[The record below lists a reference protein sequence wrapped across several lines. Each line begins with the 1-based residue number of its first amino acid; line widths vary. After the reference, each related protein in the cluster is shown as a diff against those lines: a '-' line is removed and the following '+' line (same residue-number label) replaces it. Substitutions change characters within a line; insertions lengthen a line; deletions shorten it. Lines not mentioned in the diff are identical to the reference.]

1 MCIGVDATAVTAT
14 NIRRKS
20 DSLPQFDKAIS
31 LFDTHSPSDTK
42 QLRQTYLRLAMR
54 YHPDKAPSNERVL
67 ATQLFQAISAA
78 YEDLLK
84 SHQGDII
91 DREPGLKVRV
101 KTPVAAAAE
110 LGEIDELRRLLSE
123 SPASAHETDE
133 LGVSPIM
140 FAAAGGCI
148 PAVEV
153 LVEFGADIHAKNP
166 IGWSVL
172 LYASLADHAPMVRWL
187 VEKGAWVGEH
197 ELMLAAFTGNS
208 DALVALLDMYVGCVP
223 KVRTDQSRISL
234 LHLAV
239 EGMCFLKRSAEK
251 HAACIDTLL
260 KWQVPTDIVEPKK
273 SRTCLHALLADK
285 RWRTLQLENS
295 AVHLAVVEQ
304 LCQHGANVTLEDSEG
319 SSAMSIAAE
328 QGLHKVREILFMYA

>member
-1 MCIGVDATAVTAT
+1 
-14 NIRRKS
+14 
-20 DSLPQFDKAIS
+20 
-31 LFDTHSPSDTK
+31 
-42 QLRQTYLRLAMR
+42 MR
-54 YHPDKAPSNERVL
+54 YHPDKAPSTERVL

-84 SHQGDII
+84 SLQGDIS
-91 DREPGLKVRV
+91 DPEPGLKVRV

-110 LGEIDELRRLLSE
+110 LGDIEELRRLLSE
-123 SPASAHETDE
+123 SPESANEKDE
-133 LGVSPIM
+133 LGVYPIM

-153 LVEFGADIHAKNP
+153 LLEFGADIHAKNL

-187 VEKGAWVGEH
+187 VEKGAWVGEQ

-208 DALVALLDMYVGCVP
+208 DALVALLDMYVGSVP
-223 KVRTDQSRISL
+223 KVRSEEYNCSGKTL
-234 LHLAV
+234 LHMAV
-239 EGMCFLKRSAEK
+239 EGLCFLKRSAEK

-260 KWQVPTDIVEPKK
+260 KRQVPTDIVEPKK